1 MEDKYFKYIAFGLGI
16 IALILFTAFIYK
28 NFSPPMPEN
37 RDAFSQ
43 HPGEAVLNNVPNPPL
58 NISGCNTKESCIDY
72 CSYPENARK
81 CLTFLTRRG
90 VNPYVL
96 PDAPGLCQN
105 KEQCEAY
112 CMENFAECEY
122 YKAYEKGIVSGVFDN
137 NYSDIIIPVP
147 SQNQTVKFYKIASSH
162 FGDKNIG
169 REFERFKSMGINSYS
184 FGGGGSYLMGGE
196 FVNDM
201 GIYKEKSANEYGFE
215 TRASYYIGKSHLNG
229 FKFVYS
235 TVYGLGFMVFSAIQE
250 SFAGAG

>member
-1 MEDKYFKYIAFGLGI
+1 MPRKKECSMEDKYFKYIAFGLGI

-96 PDAPGLCQN
+96 PDAPG
-105 KEQCEAY
+105 
-112 CMENFAECEY
+112 FARI
-122 YKAYEKGIVSGVFDN
+122 KSSAKLTAWKILLNASIIKRMKKG
-137 NYSDIIIPVP
+137 
-147 SQNQTVKFYKIASSH
+147 
-162 FGDKNIG
+162 
-169 REFERFKSMGINSYS
+169 
-184 FGGGGSYLMGGE
+184 
-196 FVNDM
+196 
-201 GIYKEKSANEYGFE
+201 
-215 TRASYYIGKSHLNG
+215 
-229 FKFVYS
+229 
-235 TVYGLGFMVFSAIQE
+235 
-250 SFAGAG
+250 